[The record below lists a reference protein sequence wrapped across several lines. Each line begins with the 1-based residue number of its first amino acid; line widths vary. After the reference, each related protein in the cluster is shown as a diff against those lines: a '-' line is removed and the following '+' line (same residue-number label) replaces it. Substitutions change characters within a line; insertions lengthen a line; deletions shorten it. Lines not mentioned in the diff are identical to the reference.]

1 MLRKMSDYDLQYP
14 VAEESPKKIELS
26 LFDNGY
32 IFNNNQDKNLHLIF
46 DTLLSRA
53 KANSI
58 EFVKKIKESLN
69 SNTNFVRTNR
79 RLVESPIKKAKKR
92 RFKKILFFNDEKY
105 EHLYDEIIDD
115 DQYKTS
121 SVASIAQTDSS
132 SEPKFKGNFKDSN
145 YSNYSQLLL

>member
-1 MLRKMSDYDLQYP
+1 MSDYDLQYP

-105 EHLYDEIIDD
+105 EHSYDEIIDD